1 MESWLSR
8 QSNLIL
14 MPAKLY
20 EEVQANKCDCHFY
33 KILQV
38 FTCQYLVPMQQ
49 HKPDHPCPQAV
60 PVLPQEAI
68 FDEPDQIPKPVGEK
82 YHMPE
87 M

>member
-1 MESWLSR
+1 
-8 QSNLIL
+8 
-14 MPAKLY
+14 
-20 EEVQANKCDCHFY
+20 
-33 KILQV
+33 
-38 FTCQYLVPMQQ
+38 MQQ